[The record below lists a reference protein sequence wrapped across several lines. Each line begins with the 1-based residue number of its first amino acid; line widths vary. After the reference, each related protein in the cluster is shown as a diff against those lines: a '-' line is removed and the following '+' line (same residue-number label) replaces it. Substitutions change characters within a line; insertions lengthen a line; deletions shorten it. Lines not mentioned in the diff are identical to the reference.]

1 MLAERR
7 VTAPRGV
14 SSPPFS
20 AQSRVTGLRNWRAMQ
35 DTCRYR
41 HHYPVGSCAGTLAP
55 LQPTG
60 DRAFLPPPPR
70 PAGPCVPRRP
80 ASLSLSVLAFT
91 GGHSAGARHLP
102 LRAHTPGLQGSP
114 LLCGWPLPST
124 PMSLRQ
130 PWAASGDR
138 WGDVPALAHIGEER
152 IRDQCGPHGRR
163 AQAGPVGSSA
173 AFRMSGGF
181 WPRAD
186 APSPR
191 EHSSLRGLEGSL
203 S

>member
-60 DRAFLPPPPR
+60 DRAFLPPPPKASRTMCPSAPCLSEPQR
-70 PAGPCVPRRP
+70 PRLHRWSQCWRSAPPPEGP
-80 ASLSLSVLAFT
+80 
-91 GGHSAGARHLP
+91 H
-102 LRAHTPGLQGSP
+102 
-114 LLCGWPLPST
+114 
-124 PMSLRQ
+124 
-130 PWAASGDR
+130 PWAAGVSSPVR
-138 WGDVPALAHIGEER
+138 LATALYTHESQATLGCLRGQMGGRPSI
-152 IRDQCGPHGRR
+152 GPHWRGEDQRPVR
-163 AQAGPVGSSA
+163 TPWEKGPGWACGV
-173 AFRMSGGF
+173 F
-181 WPRAD
+181 
-186 APSPR
+186 
-191 EHSSLRGLEGSL
+191 GSL
-203 S
+203 PDVWRFLAKSRRPLPPGTL